1 MPVRIRLQ
9 RFGRKH
15 LPFYRIVVADSRSP
29 RDGRNIEI
37 LGNYNP
43 IPDKEGVKKVNL
55 KTDRIKY
62 WIGVGA
68 QPSNTV
74 GRLLGQSGLIPVF
87 PKQFKNQES
96 VKKSAREFSTYVKS
110 ISTLPFSKPT
120 PTSLLFPFSR

>member
-87 PKQFKNQES
+87 PKQFKNNCNNEYL
-96 VKKSAREFSTYVKS
+96 RPIF
-110 ISTLPFSKPT
+110 ISYG
-120 PTSLLFPFSR
+120 